1 MRRMTWGVSS
11 KGVQRS
17 FLQATRNLSILSRTA
32 LSAAMS
38 TLADLDQQYNTTLVD
53 PTQAAPFT
61 AEIMRLRGPSLQER
75 GLILLQ
81 AGGRPLDNQGKRK
94 PSDSWLELRYPFAT
108 DTLLRMRYAH
118 HSSGSVRAERLL
130 EDADSFAA
138 DIALQH
144 AGRPNTMMV

>member
-53 PTQAAPFT
+53 PTQV
-61 AEIMRLRGPSLQER
+61 L
-75 GLILLQ
+75 
-81 AGGRPLDNQGKRK
+81 
-94 PSDSWLELRYPFAT
+94 T
-108 DTLLRMRYAH
+108 DPPMSCKLPCKLA
-118 HSSGSVRAERLL
+118 SSAR
-130 EDADSFAA
+130 
-138 DIALQH
+138 
-144 AGRPNTMMV
+144 